1 MRHRSVHASG
11 TQSGDHSRQN
21 WAVTDP
27 FDGGGVLVTGV
38 MASGKSTIADLLVRR
53 FDRGVH
59 VRGDEFRRMIVTGQ
73 DPIGRSL
80 GHEAQRQLDLR
91 RRLTAMVANEY
102 WRDGFTVVIQDIV
115 VGEALPEVIDLLEIS
130 PLFVVVLVPRP
141 DVVARRER
149 DRPKTGYANGWDVD
163 TLVTM
168 FEATTPRRGLWL
180 DSSDL
185 SPAAT
190 IEAIHS
196 RCDEARVK

>member
-1 MRHRSVHASG
+1 MGRDRIGAM
-11 TQSGDHSRQN
+11 TARY
-21 WAVTDP
+21 
-27 FDGGGVLVTGV
+27 DGGGFLITGV

-59 VRGDEFRRMIVTGQ
+59 LCGDVFRRMIVTGR
-73 DPIGRSL
+73 DPIEPSL

-91 RRLTAMVANEY
+91 KRLAAMVANEY
-102 WRDGFTVVIQDIV
+102 WRDGFTVVLQDIFA
-115 VGEALPEVIDLLEIS
+115 GDALPEVIDLLEIS

-149 DRPKTGYANGWDVD
+149 DRPKTGYTNGWDVD
-163 TLVTM
+163 ELVAM

-190 IEAIHS
+190 VEAILS
-196 RCDEARVK
+196 RCDVARVQ